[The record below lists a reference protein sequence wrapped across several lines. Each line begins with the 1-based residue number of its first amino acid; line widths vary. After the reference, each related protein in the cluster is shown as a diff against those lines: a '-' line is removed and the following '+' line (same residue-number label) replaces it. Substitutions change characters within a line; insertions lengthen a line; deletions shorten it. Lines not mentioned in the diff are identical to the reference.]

1 MKDLL
6 IFDMDGVLVDVT
18 ESYRATIQATVK
30 HFTGDEPSREEIQD
44 WKNRGGWNDDWQL
57 STRMIHERGIT
68 TPYEEVV
75 DYFQKL
81 FHGDGT
87 NGMILR
93 ERWMATNGLFD
104 RLGAAHHLAVFTGR
118 LRWEANVTL
127 DRFLPQR
134 FDPVIGADDVSRH
147 KPDPEGIHKI
157 CSSIAHGK
165 CWYIGDTVDD
175 ARAASNAKVP
185 FVGIAA
191 RSNPRYDELVHLL
204 KAEGAIA
211 VLDDINSLEA
221 VVHAAPAA
229 FPEVP

>member
-30 HFTGDEPSREEIQD
+30 HFTGREPSREEIQD

-57 STRMIHERGIT
+57 STRLIHERGGS
-68 TPYEEVV
+68 TPYDEVV

-93 ERWMATNGLFD
+93 EQWVATDGLFD
-104 RLGAAHHLAVFTGR
+104 RLAESHHLAVFTGR

-127 DRFLPQR
+127 DRFLPGR
-134 FDPVIGADDVSRH
+134 FTPVVGADDVART
-147 KPDPEGIHKI
+147 KPDPEGLHKI
-157 CSSIAHGK
+157 SASLQHGN
-165 CWYIGDTVDD
+165 CWYVGDTVDD
-175 ARAASNAKVP
+175 ARASAAARIP
-185 FVGIAA
+185 FIGIAA
-191 RSNPRYDELVHLL
+191 KGNPRYDELVRLL
-204 KAEGAIA
+204 REAGAIA
-211 VLDDINSLEA
+211 ILDDINFLETA
-221 VVHAAPAA
+221 IAANR
-229 FPEVP
+229 